1 VNQVSA
7 RGDAGGQHRPD
18 VQALRALAVTAV
30 LLFHLWPGL
39 VPGGYVG
46 VDVFFVVSGYLI
58 TGQLFR
64 ELSATGRVRVLD
76 FYARRIRRLIPAA
89 FFVLAATL
97 VAMLLLL
104 PMLVWRT
111 NLADIAAAAT
121 YVLNWHL
128 AWTNTDYLAAA
139 ETPSMV
145 QHYWSLSVE
154 EQFYVVWPLL
164 LVTGAWGGG
173 RLLHA
178 SRRASTVVVLLVVF
192 VLSLSRSVVETRVQ
206 PEVAFFATRDRA
218 WEFALGGLVAL
229 LAPTLL
235 SRPVA
240 RVAGWSGVGL
250 IIASC
255 LVLTRGVAFP
265 GYLALLPT
273 GAAALALAAGAAPG
287 RGSVARAS
295 AWPPVQWVGDH
306 SYALY
311 LWHWPLIVALPWVL
325 HAPMS
330 HPARVLALGAT
341 VGLAW
346 VTKRYVEDPVRH
358 GAWWR
363 ARLWP
368 AFELAVVGSL
378 AFLLTITAAAHHLQ
392 GVVSSQERLAA
403 ANITSARTC
412 YGAAALQDPAC
423 SAPYAR
429 PSAAAVAFAPTDFP
443 PMDQDCQQP
452 QTDGPDPQWCTF
464 GDPDPDAPTVALV
477 GNSFALQ
484 FAPMFQEWAQ
494 GRSIRIVL
502 ASRVGCLGL
511 TTEPVSGQSTGDPC
525 LAWSALVQARLLGIP
540 SLRAVFFVSHEDSA
554 AFVTGQS
561 HPGSSVL
568 DQASQEVM
576 ETWTRFSDVG
586 VRTAVIEHA
595 PGPGTNAEEGLECL
609 VISDQA
615 DDPCAFPRSRLP
627 EPDAVTALAQD
638 HPELTTYIPTSSYFC
653 DEDTC
658 HTTIGGVVAYYAGSH
673 ISTTYVRTL
682 TPYLGQVVGDVAGLP
697 MPTAPPV
704 DGGQTTTTAG
714 QVTRT
719 PSRLDG

>member
-1 VNQVSA
+1 MS
-7 RGDAGGQHRPD
+7 DADLPAGERRPD
-18 VQALRALAVTAV
+18 IQGLRALAVTAV

-89 FFVLAATL
+89 FFVLAVTL

-111 NLADIAAAAT
+111 NLADMAAAST

-164 LVTGAWGGG
+164 LVTGAWCGS
-173 RLLHA
+173 RLLHV
-178 SRRASTVVVLLVVF
+178 SRRASTVVVLVVVF
-192 VLSLSRSVVETRVQ
+192 TLSLTRSVVETQVQ
-206 PEVAFFATRDRA
+206 PQVAFFATRDRA

-235 SRPVA
+235 SPRVA
-240 RVAGWSGVGL
+240 RVAGFSGVGL
-250 IIASC
+250 VVASC
-255 LVLTRGVAFP
+255 LVLTRSAAFP
-265 GYLALLPT
+265 GYLALVPT
-273 GAAALALAAGAAPG
+273 GAAALALAAGAAPS
-287 RGSVARAS
+287 RGPATLAP
-295 AWPPVQWVGDH
+295 AWPLVQWVGDH
-306 SYALY
+306 SYSLY
-311 LWHWPLIVALPWVL
+311 LWHWPLIVAFPLVL
-325 HAPMS
+325 HAPLS
-330 HPARVLALGAT
+330 DAARVVVLAVT

-346 VTKRYVEDPVRH
+346 VTKRHVEDPVRYRT
-358 GAWWR
+358 WWR

-368 AFELAVVGSL
+368 AFQLGLVGSL
-378 AFLLTITAAAHHLQ
+378 AFLFTITASVHHLE
-392 GVVSSQERLAA
+392 GVVTSQERLAA
-403 ANITSARTC
+403 ANVTSARPC
-412 YGAAALQDPAC
+412 YGAAALQEPAC
-423 SAPYAR
+423 PGPYTR
-429 PSAAAVAFAPTDFP
+429 PTGAAIAFAPTDFP
-443 PMDQDCQQP
+443 PMEKDCQQL
-452 QTDGPDPQWCTF
+452 QTGGPDPRWCTF

-484 FAPMFQEWAQ
+484 FVPMFQEWAR
-494 GRSIRIVL
+494 GRSIRVVL
-502 ASRVGCLGL
+502 ASRLGCLGL
-511 TTEPVSGQSTGDPC
+511 VTEPVSGQSSGDPC
-525 LAWSALVQARLLGIP
+525 LTWSAKVQARLLSTP

-554 AFVTGQS
+554 SFLTGQS
-561 HPGSSVL
+561 HPPLAAL
-568 DQASQEVM
+568 DQASQEAM
-576 ETWTRFSDVG
+576 ETWTRFRDVG

-595 PGPGTNAEEGLECL
+595 PGTGSDDDQGLGCL
-609 VISDQA
+609 AVSDDA

-627 EPDAVTALAQD
+627 GPDVLTALAQD
-638 HPELTTYIPTSSYFC
+638 HPELTTYIPTASYFC

-682 TPYLGQVVGDVAGLP
+682 APYLGQIIGEVADLP
-697 MPTAPPV
+697 TSTAPPA
-704 DGGQTTTTAG
+704 DGGQTTTTAAR
-714 QVTRT
+714 VRT
-719 PSRLDG
+719 GPSPLDS